1 MPHPRAVRTTAP
13 DARPAGLRTIRLAL
27 AAAALAVAAGTASA
41 QSSAPAGPAAR
52 GEPWPART
60 VRIVVPS
67 PGGTGIDAVARAL
80 AQRLAQRWANP
91 VIVDNRPGANS
102 LVGTEIVARAAPDGY
117 TLLFASD
124 STFTVNP
131 HLYAQL
137 PYDPLADFAPVA
149 QIVTFHQLLV
159 AHPSLGAATVRQF
172 VARARAQPGQVTYA
186 SFGVGSAPHLLS
198 ELLQRETRTD
208 LLHVPYKGLGPAVA
222 AVLSGEAT
230 LTWAGVHSTQAHVE
244 AGRLTALAIA
254 APARSPLLPDVPTFA
269 ELGHPTITYTLW
281 FGLFAP
287 AATPRPLVAQIARD
301 VGDLLADAG
310 FVERELRARG
320 YEPSALATDRF
331 AAHLRREHAARATL
345 VKQSGARAE

>member
-1 MPHPRAVRTTAP
+1 M
-13 DARPAGLRTIRLAL
+13 IRRAL

-41 QSSAPAGPAAR
+41 QSPAPAPAAG

-67 PGGTGIDAVARAL
+67 PGGTGIDAVARVL
-80 AQRLAQRWANP
+80 AQRLAQRWAIP

-102 LVGTEIVARAAPDGY
+102 LVGTEFVARAAPDGY

-131 HLYAQL
+131 HLYAHL
-137 PYDPLADFAPVA
+137 PYDPFADFAPVA

-159 AHPSLGAATVRQF
+159 AHPSLGAATVPQF

-254 APARSPLLPDVPTFA
+254 APARSPFLPGVPTFA
-269 ELGHPTITYTLW
+269 ELGYPAIAYTLW

-287 AATPRPLVAQIARD
+287 AATPRPLVAQVARD